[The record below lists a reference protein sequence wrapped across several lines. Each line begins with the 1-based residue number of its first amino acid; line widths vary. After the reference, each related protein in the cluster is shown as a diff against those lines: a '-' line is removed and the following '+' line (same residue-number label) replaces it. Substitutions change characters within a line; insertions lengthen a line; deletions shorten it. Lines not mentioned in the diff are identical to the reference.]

1 MKAELIGYE
10 LRIFYYIKTPCRFFA
25 PGAATS
31 AAAASRADACLRAG
45 SRGWPPRSQRFRK
58 KALAFSGNCAFL
70 LEAQTQSASLSPVA
84 PRFRI
89 AAGAAAA
96 PRATRTPAP
105 LSRPRPRHAAG
116 VRLRALSHAGVFLLH
131 PACRSPLPL
140 DSARPPPALPLR
152 APLARRRRLPVRAP
166 ATSPVPASAPSLPR
180 MFLLHPRLRLPF
192 GCTSQILVLAQRLPP
207 PLHALLPRR
216 RSRPIRAFPSR
227 RRCPP
232 PLPLT
237 PMLVASEPC

>member
-1 MKAELIGYE
+1 MPTWSESFILKLPALSSHQE
-10 LRIFYYIKTPCRFFA
+10 R
-25 PGAATS
+25 
-31 AAAASRADACLRAG
+31 
-45 SRGWPPRSQRFRK
+45 PRRQ
-58 KALAFSGNCAFL
+58 
-70 LEAQTQSASLSPVA
+70 
-84 PRFRI
+84 
-89 AAGAAAA
+89 
-96 PRATRTPAP
+96 
-105 LSRPRPRHAAG
+105 RPRPVPTRACALAPVDG
-116 VRLRALSHAGVFLLH
+116 RPGASDFAKKPSRLVGIVLSSWR
-131 PACRSPLPL
+131 CRPNPHLSLPLPL
-140 DSARPPPALPLR
+140 DSAWPPAPLPLR

-192 GCTSQILVLAQRLPP
+192 GRISQILVPAQRLPP

-237 PMLVASEPC
+237 PMLVASEPCRSPAAGNTVQLARGPICSGRTQAWMVGARGRLHR